1 MIARW
6 WPLVGLTAMVLLGWA
21 VRAGPVPIDDWFQ
34 QIGAELGSYRD
45 AFLVFSKPL
54 LVTAALLVG
63 IVVALR
69 QHRKRLA
76 LAMVV
81 SPLVAI
87 TVVRVI
93 KPIFGREKGG
103 ALAYPSGHTTF
114 VVAVTSLLVL
124 LAGMR
129 LWALV
134 VAVCV
139 VLLAMFG
146 LSMTFH
152 YFTDTIG
159 GVLLG
164 TSVVGVAAI
173 FARDGRYD
181 QVDDASPDLR

>member
-6 WPLVGLTAMVLLGWA
+6 WPVVGLTAMALLGWA
-21 VRAGPVPIDDWFQ
+21 VRTGPVPIDDWFQ
-34 QIGAELGSYRD
+34 HIGVDIGWYRRL
-45 AFLVFSKPL
+45 FLVFSMPL
-54 LVTAALLVG
+54 LVAAALLVG

-69 QHRKRLA
+69 RHRKRLA

-87 TVVRVI
+87 TIVRVI

-103 ALAYPSGHTTF
+103 GLAYPSGHTTF
-114 VVAVTSLLVL
+114 LVAVTSLLVL

-129 LWALV
+129 LWALG
-134 VAVCV
+134 VAVSV
-139 VLLAMFG
+139 VLLGMFG
-146 LSMTFH
+146 LSTTFH

-164 TSVVGVAAI
+164 TSVVCLAAI

-181 QVDDASPDLR
+181 QVDSASPDLR

>member
-1 MIARW
+1 
-6 WPLVGLTAMVLLGWA
+6 MVLLGWA
-21 VRAGPVPIDDWFQ
+21 VRSGPVPIDDWFQ
-34 QIGAELGSYRD
+34 QIGVELGSYRD
-45 AFLVFSKPL
+45 VFLVFSKPL
-54 LVTAALLVG
+54 LGAAALLVG

-76 LAMVV
+76 VAMVV

-87 TVVRVI
+87 TIVRVI

-114 VVAVTSLLVL
+114 LVAVTSLLVL

-146 LSMTFH
+146 LSITFH

-164 TSVVGVAAI
+164 TSVVCIAAM
-173 FARDGRYD
+173 FARDGQHD
-181 QVDDASPDLR
+181 QVGSASPDLR